1 MNVKNETHR
10 TPQQRFDLHRAKKKK
25 IILLRLINIINPA
38 HNCQIDSG
46 VKKSCLGRGRGGSG
60 RNFGSN
66 HSLNNLVSISLGLF
80 SFSYLATSALGGIK
94 ALRRRGGR
102 AAAVG
107 VVVVDGVG
115 WDNSGLF

>member
-1 MNVKNETHR
+1 M
-10 TPQQRFDLHRAKKKK
+10 
-25 IILLRLINIINPA
+25 
-38 HNCQIDSG
+38 
-46 VKKSCLGRGRGGSG
+46 
-60 RNFGSN
+60 
-66 HSLNNLVSISLGLF
+66 SLGLF